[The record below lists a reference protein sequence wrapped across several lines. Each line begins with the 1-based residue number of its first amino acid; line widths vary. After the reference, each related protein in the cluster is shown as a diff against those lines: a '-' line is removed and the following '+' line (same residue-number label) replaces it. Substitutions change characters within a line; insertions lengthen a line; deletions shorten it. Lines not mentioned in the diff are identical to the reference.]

1 MFSLFWH
8 ELLTRRWAMIG
19 WAIGLTSFGFIYLGI
34 YPSMADQMSAFDL
47 SAIPMYEAMG
57 VTDMASFEG
66 YAAGTFVNFLP
77 ILLSI
82 YAITTG
88 TVALAGEEDDGTL
101 ELLVTLPLSRW
112 QIGLVKALAIIVT
125 LLIILLGTSIGI
137 MAIFASIQGEI
148 VTEIQTADW
157 LLITLAAWPL
167 ALAFGMASLLLGAIA
182 PNRRTAGA
190 LATVFF
196 LANYFGHAVTGMAT
210 AYEGWR
216 PWFLFHYYNNTRTVF
231 TDGLAG
237 GDAAV
242 LLVVALLFGALALF
256 AFQRRNLMVGVWVWR

>member
-8 ELLTRRWAMIG
+8 ELLTRRWAMLG
-19 WAIGLTSFGFIYLGI
+19 WAIGLTSFGFIYIGI

-47 SAIPMYEAMG
+47 TAIPMYEAMG

-66 YAAGTFVNFLP
+66 YAASTFVNFLP

-88 TVALAGEEDDGTL
+88 TATLSGEEDDGTL
-101 ELLVTLPLSRW
+101 ELLVALPLPRW
-112 QIGLVKALAIIVT
+112 QIALVKALAIAVT
-125 LLIILLGTSIGI
+125 LLVILLLTSIGI
-137 MAIFASIQGEI
+137 MAVFLSIQGEI
-148 VTEIQTADW
+148 VTTIQTADW
-157 LLITLAAWPL
+157 IFVSLAAWPL
-167 ALAFGMASLLLGAIA
+167 ALAFGMASLLLGTLA
-182 PNRRTAGA
+182 PNRRTTGA

-196 LANYFGHAVTGMAT
+196 LANYFGHAVTGLST

-216 PWFLFHYYNNTRTVF
+216 PWFLFHYYNNTRTAF

-237 GDAAV
+237 GDVAV
-242 LLVVALLFGALALF
+242 LLTVALLFGALALF